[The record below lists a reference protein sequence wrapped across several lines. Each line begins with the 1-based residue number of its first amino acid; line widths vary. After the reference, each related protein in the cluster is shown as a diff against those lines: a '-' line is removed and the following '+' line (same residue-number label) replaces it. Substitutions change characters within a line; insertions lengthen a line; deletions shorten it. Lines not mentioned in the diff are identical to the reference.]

1 MFDFRGKVL
10 VALITLTCSIGF
22 MLFGYDQGVLSGL
35 IGADNQFGT
44 DFNHPDPTTQG
55 LIVSVY
61 QLGNVGGSIVIFL
74 IGDKLGRK
82 KSLLYSTIVMLIGAI
97 LQTAAI
103 NRGMMY
109 AGRVIT
115 GFVSCAFPP
124 SAEHSDV
131 NNDRETEVILLLFRC
146 GSRRP
151 ALPKIVGSSSPSTH
165 VLSSSEF

>member
-1 MFDFRGKVL
+1 MFDFTGTVL
-10 VALITLTCSIGF
+10 VALITLTCSVGF

-35 IGADNQFGT
+35 IGANNQFGT

-74 IGDKLGRK
+74 FGDKLGRK
-82 KSLLYSTIVMLIGAI
+82 KSLLFSSIIMLIGAV
-97 LQTAAI
+97 LQTSAI

-115 GFVSCAFPP
+115 GFVSLAFLL
-124 SAEHSDV
+124 SKDNEV
-131 NNDRETEVILLLFRC
+131 NNFREMEETLPLFQCGRRRLALL
-146 GSRRP
+146 
-151 ALPKIVGSSSPSTH
+151 KIVGSSSPSTH
-165 VLSSSEF
+165 VLSFSEF